1 MILRGDDERQFL
13 HARKLI
19 RLRNEAVLD
28 GPPPADDRLL
38 GVGGFVRGE
47 HFVDRR
53 VADGVRRDP
62 PAETIQLLD
71 DLRVRRLLHRVDAEE
86 RAAFAPRL
94 GVRLAHPAAFEA
106 AIDAELHAADAD
118 PFVAFV
124 WRDARCRDRRA
135 HRRGAVGAESHQL
148 IDTHRQRAAPL
159 HLLEQPVLLDRRAG
173 IADARQT
180 DSVQLSMLLLQRL
193 RSSALGRRRQLHER
207 FRAVDEL
214 AVQLA

>member
-1 MILRGDDERQFL
+1 MVHRRPTID
-13 HARKLI
+13 
-19 RLRNEAVLD
+19 
-28 GPPPADDRLL
+28 LL
-38 GVGGFVRGE
+38 GVGGFVRGQ
-47 HFVDRR
+47 HFVDGR
-53 VADGVRRDP
+53 VADGVCRDA

-71 DLRVRRLLHRVDAEE
+71 DIRVRRLLHRVDAEE

-106 AIDAELHAADAD
+106 AIDTELHAADAD
-118 PFVAFV
+118 PLVAFV
-124 WRDARCRDRRA
+124 GREVRCRDRRA

-148 IDTHRQRAAPL
+148 IDAQRERAAPL
-159 HLLEQPVLLDRRAG
+159 HLLQQPVLLDRRAR

-193 RSSALGRRRQLHER
+193 DRQARTRRQLHER
-207 FRAVDEL
+207 LRAVDQL